1 MQAREHF
8 ERDGPNELTVM
19 PPPTLVALFARQFKS
34 AIVVLLVVAAV
45 VSFATGDTKD
55 AVVILAI
62 LVVNG
67 LIGAV
72 QEARAERALEAL
84 RAMTPAHARVRRGGT
99 VRDILAREV
108 VLGDV
113 VLLQAGDIVP
123 ADGRLLSV
131 VSLAIDESTL
141 TGESMPVEKDPAAPC
156 EAAAIPGDR
165 LNMVFQGTAV
175 TGGHGESI
183 VTGVGMQTEMGQLAL
198 SLGRS
203 APRATP
209 LERQIS
215 WLTRVLSLLAV
226 GAAGTV
232 FVLGLLRDEP
242 VRDMFLV
249 AVSLAVAAVPEGCRP
264 SSPLCWRWA
273 CSAWLAGT
281 PSSDVSP
288 PWKRS
293 VRLP

>member
-1 MQAREHF
+1 MTISRLHRRSQAEPPTHRDAPAPDSKARETSAPHAVPLTAITAALDVDPVVGLSDLQAREHF

-45 VSFATGDTKD
+45 VSFATGDAKD

-72 QEARAERALEAL
+72 QEARAERALQAL

-141 TGESMPVEKDPAAPC
+141 TGELMPVEKDPAAPC

-165 LNMVFQGTAV
+165 LEHGVPGH
-175 TGGHGESI
+175 GGHGWAWRVDSDGCGDADRDGATRL
-183 VTGVGMQTEMGQLAL
+183 V
-198 SLGRS
+198 S
-203 APRATP
+203 RA
-209 LERQIS
+209 E
-215 WLTRVLSLLAV
+215 
-226 GAAGTV
+226 
-232 FVLGLLRDEP
+232 
-242 VRDMFLV
+242 
-249 AVSLAVAAVPEGCRP
+249 RP
-264 SSPLCWRWA
+264 SRHTA
-273 CSAWLAGT
+273 
-281 PSSDVSP
+281 
-288 PWKRS
+288 
-293 VRLP
+293 